1 MLATPDTLSLP
12 YFFKMNRRI
21 LLLALLCARCA
32 WADVFVKEGEDGT
45 IVLTDAPTGEGF
57 ELMIEGARVPASSVA
72 TVHSPASARRHTLR
86 IDHAARAS
94 GVDAALLHAVI
105 RAESAYNERALSP
118 KGAAGLMQLMP
129 ATARRYGVTDRFD
142 PDQNVLAG
150 AYYLRD
156 LLAMF
161 DGRVE
166 LALAAYNAGEG
177 AVQKHGGRI
186 PPYGETLRYV
196 PRVMHNYRSMQ

>member
-1 MLATPDTLSLP
+1 
-12 YFFKMNRRI
+12 MNRRI
-21 LLLALLCARCA
+21 LFLALLCARCA
-32 WADVFVKEGEDGT
+32 WADVYVKEDADGT
-45 IVLTDAPTGEGF
+45 VVLTDAPSGDGF
-57 ELMIEGARVPASSVA
+57 ELMIEGPRAASPEGGSTQAAQGAARQHAP
-72 TVHSPASARRHTLR
+72 R
-86 IDHAARAS
+86 IERAARAS
-94 GVDAALLHAVI
+94 GVEAALLHAVI
-105 RAESAYNERALSP
+105 RAESAYNARAVSP

-129 ATARRYGVTDRFD
+129 DTARRYGVTDRFD

-186 PPYGETLRYV
+186 PPYGETRRYV
-196 PRVMHNYRSMQ
+196 PRVLHNYRALQ